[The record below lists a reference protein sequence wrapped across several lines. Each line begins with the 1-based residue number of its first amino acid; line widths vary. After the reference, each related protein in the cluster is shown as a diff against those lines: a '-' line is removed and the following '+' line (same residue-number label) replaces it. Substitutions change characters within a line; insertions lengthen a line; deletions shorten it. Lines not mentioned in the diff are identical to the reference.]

1 METTILNA
9 DSHIYLY
16 AKNWY
21 KRSNNPFEDLRKIYA
36 ARNGIEVTLITRP
49 DILDNVACLAYQHIK
64 SEHCFRNLI
73 SRMFSKYPSSYYSKS
88 SSDKRCLCALLAI
101 IGNVKVKDD
110 YGNILVPL
118 DKPDYTI
125 LPASH

>member
-1 METTILNA
+1 MDATILNSY
-9 DSHIYLY
+9 SHIYLY

-21 KRSNNPFEDLRKIYA
+21 KRSKKPFKDLQKIYA
-36 ARNGIEVTLITRP
+36 VRNGIEAKDISRG
-49 DILDNVACLAYQHIK
+49 DILNSVACLAYQHIK
-64 SEHCFRNLI
+64 SEHCFREFIARLFI
-73 SRMFSKYPSSYYSKS
+73 KYPYSYTKQ
-88 SSDKRCLCALLAI
+88 SSDKRCLLALLAI
-101 IGNVKVKDD
+101 ICNIQVKDE